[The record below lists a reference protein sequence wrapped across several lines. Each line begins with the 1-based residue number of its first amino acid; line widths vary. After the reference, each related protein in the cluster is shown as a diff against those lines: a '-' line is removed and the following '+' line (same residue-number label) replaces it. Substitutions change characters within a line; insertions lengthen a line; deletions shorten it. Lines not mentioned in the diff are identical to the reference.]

1 MKILPGGKSCPERRK
16 REETQKNG
24 NSFTM
29 EAAPAVST
37 SDFALE
43 CFNIEKGKTSWSY

>member
-1 MKILPGGKSCPERRK
+1 MKILPDGKSCPEL
-16 REETQKNG
+16 REREGAQKNG
-24 NSFTM
+24 SSFM
-29 EAAPAVST
+29 VEAAPAVST